1 MSKKEFEGKVS
12 LVTGAGSGIGEACA
26 LQLAEAGSK
35 VIVADLNMAGAR
47 RVVDAIATRG
57 GDASAFEVD
66 VSDPGAVKAMVEY
79 TVDTYGGLDC
89 AVNNAGI
96 GGPLK
101 PLADYEIAEWKHVL
115 DVDLNSVFYCMKY
128 EIQTMLAAGSGSIVN
143 MSSILG
149 TNGFA
154 NAPAYVA
161 SKHALVGMT
170 KNAGIEYSAKGIRV
184 NAVGPA
190 FIKTPLIDDSLD
202 AATQELLVGK
212 HPIGRLGRPEEVAA
226 LVLFLLSDKAS
237 FITGS
242 YHLVDGAYAAQ

>member
-1 MSKKEFEGKVS
+1 MSKEFEGKVS

-35 VIVADLNMAGAR
+35 VVVADMNMAGAR
-47 RVVDAIATRG
+47 RVADLIVAKG
-57 GDASAFEVD
+57 GNAAAFEID
-66 VSDPGAVKAMVEY
+66 VSDPGAVKAMVEFAV
-79 TVDTYGGLDC
+79 TSYGGLDC

-96 GGPLK
+96 GGPMK
-101 PLADYEIAEWKHVL
+101 PLADYEIEEWKHVL

-128 EIQTMLAAGSGSIVN
+128 QIPAMLARGGGSIVN

-170 KNAGIEYSAKGIRV
+170 KNAGIEYSAQGVRV

-190 FIKTPLIDDSLD
+190 FIKTPLIDNALD
-202 AATQELLVGK
+202 AATQDFLVSK

>member
-1 MSKKEFEGKVS
+1 MSNEFQGKTV

-26 LQLAEAGSK
+26 VQLAEAGAN
-35 VIVADLNMAGAR
+35 VIVADINEAEAE
-47 RVVDAIATRG
+47 RV
-57 GDASAFEVD
+57 ASAIRASSGAATAFKVD
-66 VSDPGAVKAMVEY
+66 VSDPVAVKAMIDFSVA
-79 TVDTYGGLDC
+79 TYGGLNG

-101 PLADYEIAEWKHVL
+101 PLADYEIEEWKHVL

-128 EIQTMLAAGSGSIVN
+128 EIPEMLKAGGGAIVN

-161 SKHALVGMT
+161 SKHAMVGMT
-170 KNAGIEYSAKGIRV
+170 KNAGIEYSAQGIRV
-184 NAVGPA
+184 NAVGPG
-190 FIKTPLIDDSLD
+190 FIKTPLIDNSLD
-202 AATQELLVGK
+202 AATQEFLVGK
-212 HPIGRLGRPEEVAA
+212 HPIGRLGRPEEVAN

>member
-1 MSKKEFEGKVS
+1 MTKEFSEKVVI
-12 LVTGAGSGIGEACA
+12 VTGGGSGIGEACSFD
-26 LQLAEAGSK
+26 LAELGAT
-35 VIVADLNMAGAR
+35 VVVADLHK
-47 RVVDAIATRG
+47 DAAEKVAAAIRAQG
-57 GDASAFEVD
+57 GRASAFQID
-66 VSDPGAVKAMVEY
+66 VANPGEVKAMVDFA
-79 TVDTYGGLDC
+79 VSTYGSLYG

-101 PLADYEIAEWKHVL
+101 PIADYEVDEWRHVI

-128 EIQTMLAAGSGSIVN
+128 EILAMLAAGGGAIVN

-161 SKHALVGMT
+161 SKHALVGLT
-170 KNAGIEYSAKGIRV
+170 KNAGIEYAAKGIRV

-190 FIKTPLIDDSLD
+190 FIKTPMVMDSLD
-202 AATQELLVGK
+202 AATLDFLVTR
-212 HPIGRLGRPEEVAA
+212 HPIGRLGEPKEVAA
-226 LVLFLLSDKAS
+226 LVTFLLSPRAS

>member
-1 MSKKEFEGKVS
+1 MTREFEGKVVI
-12 LVTGAGSGIGEACA
+12 VTGAGSGIGEACA
-26 LQLAEAGSK
+26 KQLAEAGAK
-35 VIVADLNMAGAR
+35 VLAADMNVEGAERVVADIQAK
-47 RVVDAIATRG
+47 G
-57 GDASAFEVD
+57 GEALPYKID
-66 VSDPGAVKAMVEY
+66 VSDPAAVGAMVAY
-79 TVDTYGGLDC
+79 AVTTYGKLDG

-101 PLADYEIAEWKHVL
+101 PIADYEIDEWKHVI
-115 DVDLNSVFYCMKY
+115 DVDLHSVFYCMKY
-128 EIQTMLAAGSGSIVN
+128 EIQAMLKNGGGSIVN

-154 NAPAYVA
+154 GAPAYVA

-170 KNAGIEYSAKGIRV
+170 KNAGIEYSAHGVRV

-190 FIKTPLIDDSLD
+190 FIKTPLIDNALD
-202 AATQELLVGK
+202 DATQEFLVTK
-212 HPIGRLGRPEEVAA
+212 HPIGRLGRPEEVAN

>member
-1 MSKKEFEGKVS
+1 MTREFEDRAS
-12 LVTGAGSGIGEACA
+12 IVTGGGSGIGEACA
-26 LQLAEAGSK
+26 LHLAEAGSR
-35 VIVADLNMAGAR
+35 VVVADMNLDAAR
-47 RVVDAIATRG
+47 RVVDVIAAKG
-57 GDASAFEVD
+57 GHGSAFRID
-66 VSDPGAVKAMVEY
+66 VSDPGAVKAMVDY
-79 TVDTYGGLDC
+79 TVDSYGRLDC

-101 PLADYEIAEWKHVL
+101 PLADYEIDEWKHVL

-128 EIQTMLAAGSGSIVN
+128 EIQAMLKTGGGSIVN

-170 KNAGIEYSAKGIRV
+170 KNAGIEYSAQGIRV
-184 NAVGPA
+184 NAVGPG
-190 FIKTPLIDDSLD
+190 FIKTPLIENSLD
-202 AATQELLVGK
+202 AAMQDFLVGK

-242 YHLVDGAYAAQ
+242 YHLVDGAYSAQ

>member
-1 MSKKEFEGKVS
+1 MSNEFQGKTV

-26 LQLAEAGSK
+26 VQLAEAGAN
-35 VIVADLNMAGAR
+35 VIVADMNETEAE
-47 RVVDAIATRG
+47 RVVSAIRASSGAAT
-57 GDASAFEVD
+57 AFKVD
-66 VSDPGAVKAMVEY
+66 VSDPVAVKAMIDFSVA
-79 TVDTYGGLDC
+79 TYGGLHG

-101 PLADYEIAEWKHVL
+101 PLADYGIEEWKHVL

-128 EIQTMLAAGSGSIVN
+128 EIPEMLKAGGGAIVN

-161 SKHALVGMT
+161 SKHAMVGMS
-170 KNAGIEYSAKGIRV
+170 KNAGIEYSAQGIRV
-184 NAVGPA
+184 NAVGPG
-190 FIKTPLIDDSLD
+190 FIKTPLIDNSLD
-202 AATQELLVGK
+202 AATQEFLVGK
-212 HPIGRLGRPEEVAA
+212 HPIGRLGRPEEVAN

>member
-1 MSKKEFEGKVS
+1 MTQEFSDKV
-12 LVTGAGSGIGEACA
+12 VIITGAGSGIGEACA
-26 LQLAEAGSK
+26 HDLAALGAT
-35 VIVADLNMAGAR
+35 IVAADLHKDAVE
-47 RVVDAIATRG
+47 RVAAVIQADG
-57 GDASAFEVD
+57 GKAAAFAVD
-66 VSDPGAVKAMVEY
+66 VADPAQVRGMVDFAVASFGSL
-79 TVDTYGGLDC
+79 YG

-101 PLADYEIAEWKHVL
+101 PIADYEIDEWRHVL
-115 DVDLNSVFYCMKY
+115 DVDLHSVFYCMKY
-128 EIQTMLAAGSGSIVN
+128 EIPAMLAAGGGAIVN

-154 NAPAYVA
+154 NSPAYVA

-184 NAVGPA
+184 NAVGPG
-190 FIKTPLIDDSLD
+190 FIKTPMVEESLD
-202 AATQELLVGK
+202 AATLDYLVSR
-212 HPIGRLGRPEEVAA
+212 HPIGRLGEPKEVAA
-226 LVLFLLSDKAS
+226 LVTFLLSPRAS

>member
-1 MSKKEFEGKVS
+1 MSNEFQGKTV

-26 LQLAEAGSK
+26 VQLAEAGAN
-35 VIVADLNMAGAR
+35 VIVADMNEAEAV
-47 RVVDAIATRG
+47 RV
-57 GDASAFEVD
+57 ASAIRASNGAAKAFKVD
-66 VSDPGAVKAMVEY
+66 VSDPVAVKAMIDFSVA
-79 TVDTYGGLDC
+79 TYGGLHG

-101 PLADYEIAEWKHVL
+101 PLADYEIEEWKHVL

-128 EIQTMLAAGSGSIVN
+128 EIPEMLKAGGGAIVN

-161 SKHALVGMT
+161 SKHAMVGMT
-170 KNAGIEYSAKGIRV
+170 KNAGIEYSAQGIRV
-184 NAVGPA
+184 NAVGPG
-190 FIKTPLIDDSLD
+190 FIKTPLIDNSLD
-202 AATQELLVGK
+202 AATQEFLVGK
-212 HPIGRLGRPEEVAA
+212 HPIGRLGRPEEVAN

>member
-1 MSKKEFEGKVS
+1 MSREFEGKVS

-26 LQLAEAGSK
+26 LQLAEAGAK
-35 VIVADLNMAGAR
+35 VVVADMNMAGAQ
-47 RVVDAIATRG
+47 RVVDRIAGKG
-57 GDASAFEVD
+57 GHAAAFEVD
-66 VSDPGAVKAMVEY
+66 VSDPGAVKAMVEFA
-79 TVDTYGGLDC
+79 VDSYGGLDC

-101 PLADYEIAEWKHVL
+101 PLADYEIEEWKHVL

-128 EIQTMLAAGSGSIVN
+128 EIPAMLARGAGSIVN

-170 KNAGIEYSAKGIRV
+170 KNAGIEYSAQGVRV

-190 FIKTPLIDDSLD
+190 FIKTPLIDNALD
-202 AATQELLVGK
+202 AATQDFLVSR

>member
-1 MSKKEFEGKVS
+1 MSKEFEGKVS

-35 VIVADLNMAGAR
+35 VVVADMNMAGAR
-47 RVVDAIATRG
+47 RVADLIAAKG
-57 GDASAFEVD
+57 GNAAAFEMD
-66 VSDPGAVKAMVEY
+66 VSDAGAVKAMVEFA
-79 TVDTYGGLDC
+79 VASYGGLDC

-96 GGPLK
+96 GGPMK
-101 PLADYEIAEWKHVL
+101 PLADYEIEEWKHVL

-128 EIQTMLAAGSGSIVN
+128 QIPAMLARGGGSIVN

-170 KNAGIEYSAKGIRV
+170 KNAGIEYSAQGVRV

-190 FIKTPLIDDSLD
+190 FIKTPLIDNALD
-202 AATQELLVGK
+202 AETQDFLVSK

-226 LVLFLLSDKAS
+226 LVVFLLSDNAS

>member
-1 MSKKEFEGKVS
+1 MTREFSDKVVI
-12 LVTGAGSGIGEACA
+12 VTGGGSGIGEACA
-26 LQLAEAGSK
+26 FDLAGLGAA
-35 VIVADLNMAGAR
+35 VVVADLHGDAAEKVAAGIRAQ
-47 RVVDAIATRG
+47 G
-57 GDASAFEVD
+57 GRASAFRLD
-66 VSDPGAVKAMVEY
+66 VANPEEVKAMVDFAVS
-79 TVDTYGGLDC
+79 THGSLYG

-101 PLADYEIAEWKHVL
+101 PIADYEVDEWRHVI

-128 EIQTMLAAGSGSIVN
+128 EIPAMLAAGGGAIVN

-161 SKHALVGMT
+161 SKHALVGLT

-184 NAVGPA
+184 NAVGPG
-190 FIKTPLIDDSLD
+190 FIKTPLVTDGLD
-202 AATQELLVGK
+202 AATLDFLVTR
-212 HPIGRLGRPEEVAA
+212 HPIGRLGEPKEVAA
-226 LVLFLLSDKAS
+226 LVTFLLSPRAS

>member
-1 MSKKEFEGKVS
+1 MSNEFQGKTV

-26 LQLAEAGSK
+26 VQLAEAGAN
-35 VIVADLNMAGAR
+35 VIVADMNETEAE
-47 RVVDAIATRG
+47 RVVSAIRASSGAAT
-57 GDASAFEVD
+57 AFKVD
-66 VSDPGAVKAMVEY
+66 VSDPVAVKAMIDFSVA
-79 TVDTYGGLDC
+79 TYGGLHG

-101 PLADYEIAEWKHVL
+101 PLADYEIEEWKHVL

-128 EIQTMLAAGSGSIVN
+128 EIPEMLKAGGGAIVN

-161 SKHALVGMT
+161 SKHAMVGMS
-170 KNAGIEYSAKGIRV
+170 KNAGIEYSAQGIRV
-184 NAVGPA
+184 NAVGPG
-190 FIKTPLIDDSLD
+190 FIKTPLIDNSLD
-202 AATQELLVGK
+202 AATQEFLVGK
-212 HPIGRLGRPEEVAA
+212 HPIGRFGRPEEVAN

>member
-1 MSKKEFEGKVS
+1 MSKEFEGKVS

-35 VIVADLNMAGAR
+35 VVVADMNMAGAR
-47 RVVDAIATRG
+47 RVADLIAAKG
-57 GDASAFEVD
+57 GHAAAFEID
-66 VSDPGAVKAMVEY
+66 VSDPGAVKAMVEFAV
-79 TVDTYGGLDC
+79 TSYGGLDC
-89 AVNNAGI
+89 AVINAGI
-96 GGPLK
+96 GGPMK
-101 PLADYEIAEWKHVL
+101 PLADYEIEEWKHVL

-128 EIQTMLAAGSGSIVN
+128 QIPAMLARGGGSIVN

-170 KNAGIEYSAKGIRV
+170 KNAGIEYSAQGVRV

-190 FIKTPLIDDSLD
+190 FIKTPLIDNALD
-202 AATQELLVGK
+202 AATQDFLVSK

>member
-1 MSKKEFEGKVS
+1 MTKEFEGKVVI
-12 LVTGAGSGIGEACA
+12 VTGAGSGIGEACA
-26 LQLAEAGSK
+26 VQIAEAGGK
-35 VIVADLNMAGAR
+35 VMVADMNLDGAE
-47 RVVDAIATRG
+47 RVVAAIRAKS
-57 GDASAFEVD
+57 GDATALKID
-66 VSDPGAVKAMVEY
+66 VTDPAAVKAMVDF
-79 TVDTYGGLDC
+79 TVATYGRLDG

-101 PLADYEIAEWKHVL
+101 PLADYELDEWKHVL

-128 EIQTMLAAGSGSIVN
+128 EITEMLKNGAGAIVN

-170 KNAGIEYSAKGIRV
+170 KNAGIEYSARGIRV
-184 NAVGPA
+184 NAVGPG
-190 FIKTPLIDDSLD
+190 FIKTPLIDNALD
-202 AATQELLVGK
+202 DTMQNFLVGL

>member
-1 MSKKEFEGKVS
+1 MTKEFDKKVV

-26 LQLAEAGSK
+26 LQLAEAGAK
-35 VIVADLNMAGAR
+35 VLVADMNEANAERVAGQIGAR
-47 RVVDAIATRG
+47 QAHAYK
-57 GDASAFEVD
+57 VD
-66 VSDPGAVKAMVEY
+66 VSDPVAVKGMIDFTIA
-79 TVDTYGGLDC
+79 TYGRLDC
-89 AVNNAGI
+89 AVNNAGV

-101 PLADYEIAEWKHVL
+101 PLADYEIEEWKHVL

-128 EIQTMLAAGSGSIVN
+128 EIQEMLKTGGGSIVN

-184 NAVGPA
+184 NAVGPG
-190 FIKTPLIDDSLD
+190 FIKTPLIDNALD
-202 AATQELLVGK
+202 QATQDFLVGK

-226 LVLFLLSDKAS
+226 LVLFLLSAKAS

>member
-1 MSKKEFEGKVS
+1 MSNEFQGKTV

-26 LQLAEAGSK
+26 VQLAEAGAN
-35 VIVADLNMAGAR
+35 VIVADINEAEAE
-47 RVVDAIATRG
+47 RV
-57 GDASAFEVD
+57 ASAIRASSGAATAFKVD
-66 VSDPGAVKAMVEY
+66 VSDPVAVKAMIDFSVA
-79 TVDTYGGLDC
+79 TYGGLNG

-101 PLADYEIAEWKHVL
+101 PLADYEIEEWKHVL

-128 EIQTMLAAGSGSIVN
+128 EIPEMLKAGGGAIVN

-161 SKHALVGMT
+161 SKHAMVGMT

-184 NAVGPA
+184 NAVGPG
-190 FIKTPLIDDSLD
+190 FIKTPLIDNSLD
-202 AATQELLVGK
+202 AATQEFLVGK
-212 HPIGRLGRPEEVAA
+212 HPIGRLGRPEEVAN

>member
-1 MSKKEFEGKVS
+1 MSKEFQGKTV

-26 LQLAEAGSK
+26 VQLAEASAN
-35 VIVADLNMAGAR
+35 VIVADMNEAEAE
-47 RVVDAIATRG
+47 RVVAAIRASNGAAT
-57 GDASAFEVD
+57 AFKVD
-66 VSDPGAVKAMVEY
+66 VSDPVAVKAMIDFSVA
-79 TVDTYGGLDC
+79 TYGGLDG

-101 PLADYEIAEWKHVL
+101 PLADYEIDEWKHVL

-128 EIQTMLAAGSGSIVN
+128 EIPEMLKAGAGAIVN

-161 SKHALVGMT
+161 SKHAMVGMT
-170 KNAGIEYSAKGIRV
+170 KNAGIEYSAQGIRV
-184 NAVGPA
+184 NAVGPG
-190 FIKTPLIDDSLD
+190 FIKTPLIDNALD
-202 AATQELLVGK
+202 AATQQFLVGK
-212 HPIGRLGRPEEVAA
+212 HPIGRLGRPEEVAN